1 MQLSSRRCASARGR
15 GTASVTEPHNDK
27 LPQRQHHDD
36 AGCDLRVARSGFISP
51 CTTMMVPTGY
61 SPHDGDIPEGSVG
74 LVFAR
79 SSLHKRGLSLANG
92 VGVID
97 SGYRGEV
104 LLAVR
109 NDVNVPVTVNE
120 GERIAQIVVVPLDL
134 SSNLYNNNNN
144 TRSRGQGGFGSTGRN

>member
-1 MQLSSRRCASARGR
+1 MTQNNNTNR
-15 GTASVTEPHNDK
+15 
-27 LPQRQHHDD
+27 PQRQHGDD
-36 AGCDLRVARSGFISP
+36 AGCDLRAAHSVSAWAHWTVTVR
-51 CTTMMVPTGY
+51 TGY
-61 SPHDGDIPEGSVG
+61 SPRPGDIPEGSVG

-79 SSLHKRGLSLANG
+79 SSLHQRGLSLANG

-109 NDVNVPVTVNE
+109 NDVNVPVTINK

-134 SSNLYNNNNN
+134 SSALYARDARDAQHNNSNNNEP
-144 TRSRGQGGFGSTGRN
+144 RGTGGFGSTGRN

>member
-1 MQLSSRRCASARGR
+1 MTQ
-15 GTASVTEPHNDK
+15 NNQ
-27 LPQRQHHDD
+27 PQRQHSDD
-36 AGCDLRVARSGFISP
+36 AGCDLRVARSGFIRP
-51 CTTMMVPTGY
+51 RTTITVPTGY
-61 SPHDGDIPEGSVG
+61 RPQEGDIPDGSVG

-79 SSLHKRGLSLANG
+79 SSLHLRGLSLANG

-109 NDVNVPVTVNE
+109 NDVNQPAAVRR

-134 SSNLYNNNNN
+134 SSVLYTATNTNN
-144 TRSRGQGGFGSTGRN
+144 TQSRNTSGFGSTGRN

>member
-1 MQLSSRRCASARGR
+1 MPSTSNNNR
-15 GTASVTEPHNDK
+15 
-27 LPQRQHHDD
+27 PQRQHGDD
-36 AGCDLRVARSGFISP
+36 AGCDLRASHTVGVEPFGVRTA
-51 CTTMMVPTGY
+51 PTGY
-61 SPHDGDIPEGSVG
+61 CPRPGDIPEGSVG

-109 NDVNVPVTVNE
+109 NDSDLPITMGR

-134 SSNLYNNNNN
+134 SSALYARDAQEQSDDDQHSNN
-144 TRSRGQGGFGSTGRN
+144 TRPRDQGGFGSTGRN

>member
-1 MQLSSRRCASARGR
+1 MTQD
-15 GTASVTEPHNDK
+15 NNN

-36 AGCDLRVARSGFISP
+36 AGCDLRAARSGFIRP
-51 CTTMMVPTGY
+51 CTTVTVPTGY
-61 SPHDGDIPEGSVG
+61 YPQEGDIPEGGVG

-97 SGYRGEV
+97 SGYEGEV

-109 NDVNVPVTVNE
+109 NNANQPVGVRR

-134 SSNLYNNNNN
+134 SSVLYSARQYSSNN
-144 TRSRGQGGFGSTGRN
+144 TQPRATSGFGSTGRD

>member
-1 MQLSSRRCASARGR
+1 MPSTSNNTIENNR
-15 GTASVTEPHNDK
+15 PM
-27 LPQRQHHDD
+27 RQHADD
-36 AGCDLRVARSGFISP
+36 AGCDLSASHTVGVEPFGVRTA
-51 CTTMMVPTGY
+51 PTGY
-61 SPHDGDIPEGSVG
+61 CPRPGDIPECSVG

-109 NDVNVPVTVNE
+109 NDSDLPVIIDK

-134 SSNLYNNNNN
+134 SSALYARDAQEQPDDDQHSNN
-144 TRSRGQGGFGSTGRN
+144 TRPRGQGGFGSTGRN

>member
-1 MQLSSRRCASARGR
+1 MTQDSNTYC
-15 GTASVTEPHNDK
+15 PH
-27 LPQRQHHDD
+27 RQHSDD
-36 AGCDLRVARSGFISP
+36 AGCDLRVARSESIRPHQTITVS
-51 CTTMMVPTGY
+51 TGY
-61 SPHDGDIPEGSVG
+61 YPQDGDIPDGSVG

-79 SSLHKRGLSLANG
+79 SSLHLWGLSLANG

-109 NDVNVPVTVNE
+109 NDVDVPVTINE

-134 SSNLYNNNNN
+134 SSALYARDAQEHSDDDQHSNS
-144 TRSRGQGGFGSTGRN
+144 TRPRGQGGFGSTGRN

>member
-1 MQLSSRRCASARGR
+1 MTQNNNTHR
-15 GTASVTEPHNDK
+15 
-27 LPQRQHHDD
+27 PQRQHNDD
-36 AGCDLRVARSGFISP
+36 AGCDLRVARSGFIKS

-79 SSLHKRGLSLANG
+79 SSLHLRGLSLANG

-109 NDVNVPVTVNE
+109 NDVKVPVTVNE
-120 GERIAQIVVVPLDL
+120 GERVAQIVVVPLDL
-134 SSNLYNNNNN
+134 SSNLYNNSNNNDNNN
-144 TRSRGQGGFGSTGRN
+144 TRPRGQGGFGSTGRN

>member
-1 MQLSSRRCASARGR
+1 MTQDSNTYC
-15 GTASVTEPHNDK
+15 PH
-27 LPQRQHHDD
+27 RQHSDD
-36 AGCDLRVARSGFISP
+36 AGCDLRVARSESIRPHQTITVS
-51 CTTMMVPTGY
+51 TGY
-61 SPHDGDIPEGSVG
+61 RPQEGDIPDGSVG

-79 SSLHKRGLSLANG
+79 SSLHLRGLSLANG

-109 NDVNVPVTVNE
+109 NDVDVPVTINE

-134 SSNLYNNNNN
+134 SSALYARDAQQQQQQHNSNNEP
-144 TRSRGQGGFGSTGRN
+144 RGTGGFGSTGRN

>member
-1 MQLSSRRCASARGR
+1 MTQD
-15 GTASVTEPHNDK
+15 NNN
-27 LPQRQHHDD
+27 LPQRQHNDD

-51 CTTMMVPTGY
+51 CTTVTVPTGY
-61 SPHDGDIPEGSVG
+61 YPQEDDIPDGSVG

-104 LLAVR
+104 LLALR
-109 NDVNVPVTVNE
+109 NDTDAPVVIAK

-134 SSNLYNNNNN
+134 SSVLYSATNTNN
-144 TRSRGQGGFGSTGRN
+144 TQPRNTSGFGSTGRN